1 MNILII
7 ADKKTSKEYSELLSA
22 TPYIN
27 VLGVVSSLNSI
38 ESIQA
43 LNHKYSP
50 LGLLVDTSVKHKG
63 LDISLLIK
71 SLQNT
76 FSSSRIL
83 LFANY
88 EEIELFNDYGLF
100 AVIGNTITSIQF
112 NDIIEAFINNDEIN
126 SNLISQE
133 QTDRYIKRNTK
144 TKTSLFNKKFI
155 PLIFIALVII
165 LLIMCLVLK
174 NSKNVDN
181 LSTPDEVITTTTSS
195 LSIPTEEKTTVSS
208 VIETYTSNSEKY
220 VTNNQVIV
228 NTTTIPPS
236 TVPTTTQRITTAQQ
250 PTTNKVVMKK
260 NVNKPKTSNNSSIN
274 NTPIQTQPAT
284 KKVTKSKPK
293 IQTQVKIDYG
303 NNNWSNNGKEDT
315 KISISYLSKTL
326 EVADSVSLTA
336 TVTPKKKKV
345 HWNSSNTNVATVNQ
359 NGYVKAKSVGTATI
373 TATANGKT
381 ATCTIYVKKRSQER
395 T

>member
-22 TPYIN
+22 TPNIN
-27 VLGVVSSLNSI
+27 VLGVVSNLNSI

-43 LNHKYSP
+43 LKIKYSP
-50 LGLLVDTSVKHKG
+50 LGLVVDTSVKHKG

-71 SLQNT
+71 ALQNT

-83 LFANY
+83 LFADY
-88 EEIELFNDYGLF
+88 EEIELFSDFGLF

-112 NDIIEAFINNDEIN
+112 NDIIKAFVNNEKIN
-126 SNLISQE
+126 SNVISQE
-133 QTDRYIKRNTK
+133 QTERYIKRNTK
-144 TKTSLFNKKFI
+144 TKISLNKKFI

-165 LLIMCLVLK
+165 ILIVCFVLK
-174 NSKNVDN
+174 NSNGVDN

-195 LSIPTEEKTTVSS
+195 STIPTEEKTTISS
-208 VIETYTSNSEKY
+208 IIETFTSSTNDDVS
-220 VTNNQVIV
+220 NNQVIV

-236 TVPTTTQRITTAQQ
+236 TVPTTTQTITTTQQ
-250 PTTNKVVMKK
+250 PTTKKVVKK
-260 NVNKPKTSNNSSIN
+260 KTVNKPNTSNNSSVN
-274 NTPIQTQPAT
+274 NTPIQTQPVT

-293 IQTQVKIDYG
+293 TQTQVKIDYG

-326 EVADSVSLTA
+326 EVADSVSLSA

-345 HWNSSNTNVATVNQ
+345 HWSSSDTSVATVKQ
-359 NGYVKAKSVGTATI
+359 NGYVKAKSVGTAVI

-381 ATCTIYVKKRSQER
+381 ATCTIYVKRR

>member
-83 LFANY
+83 LFAKY
-88 EEIELFNDYGLF
+88 EEIELFNDYDLF

-181 LSTPDEVITTTTSS
+181 LSTPDEAITTTTSS

-208 VIETYTSNSEKY
+208 VIETYISNSEKY

-250 PTTNKVVMKK
+250 PTTKKVVMKK
-260 NVNKPKTSNNSSIN
+260 NVSKPKTSNNSSVN

-326 EVADSVSLTA
+326 EVADSVSLSA
-336 TVTPKKKKV
+336 TVTPKNKKV
-345 HWNSSNTNVATVNQ
+345 HWSSSNTNVATVNQ